1 MLKHV
6 GWLGL
11 LLLVMPVSAVEPCFS
26 DLGSDVVGVCITEVS
41 DCLAACGTRSV
52 RAGDVLT
59 AEQAEKLELTA
70 NGKADRTAE
79 VVYLPVFAD
88 GVGQE
93 ERVSV
98 FLRGTEDE
106 KPVAQDSAVET
117 YKNIAVTAA
126 PHCEDPEGGELI
138 YTVVRAPKRGTV
150 TWQADGTFTYT
161 PKDEKVGEDYFT
173 YVAED
178 AAGNCS
184 AEAKVSVTILQCSS
198 SDVFADMVGDPQEL
212 AAVFLR
218 KHDIFSG
225 TEIGELTCFCP
236 EQTVSYEEFL
246 MMLMKQT
253 GLEAE
258 RTQETGWFAPWQT
271 AALRAGLTAKPEQ
284 FDRQTAAA
292 LVAEILPGSSDAEQ
306 AWIETGNFAEAKPLT
321 RREAA
326 RMLYAVHC
334 YCTENDVVFP
344 WQ

>member
-1 MLKHV
+1 MLS
-6 GWLGL
+6 L
-11 LLLVMPVSAVEPCFS
+11 LTPVSEPCFAEF
-26 DLGSDVVGVCITEVS
+26 GTDVLGVCITEVS
-41 DCLAACGTRSV
+41 DCEAHCGSREI

-59 AEQAEKLELTA
+59 AEQAQKLELTA

-79 VVYLPVFAD
+79 IGYLPVFAD
-88 GVGQE
+88 GVGRE
-93 ERVSV
+93 ETVSV

-106 KPVAQDSAVET
+106 KPIAQDSKVET
-117 YKNIAVTAA
+117 YKNIAVTAM
-126 PHCEDPEGGELI
+126 PHCEDPEGGELV

-150 TWQADGTFTYT
+150 TWQTDGTFTYT

-178 AAGNCS
+178 AAGNQS
-184 AEAKVSVTILQCSS
+184 AEAKVRITILQCSS

-225 TEIGELTCFCP
+225 TEIGDLTCFCP
-236 EQTVSYEEFL
+236 DQTVSYEEFL
-246 MMLMKQT
+246 MMLMKLT

-258 RTQETGWFAPWQT
+258 ETTETGWFAPWQT
-271 AALRAGLTAKPEQ
+271 AALRAGLTAKPENFTQ
-284 FDRQTAAA
+284 EDAAA
-292 LVAEILPGSSDAEQ
+292 LVAEMLPGNTEEAWAE
-306 AWIETGNFAEAKPLT
+306 AGNFAEPKPLT